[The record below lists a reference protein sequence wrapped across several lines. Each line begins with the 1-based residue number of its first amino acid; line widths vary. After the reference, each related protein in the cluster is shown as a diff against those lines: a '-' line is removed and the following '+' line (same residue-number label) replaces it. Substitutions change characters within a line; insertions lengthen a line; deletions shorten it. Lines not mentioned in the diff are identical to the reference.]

1 MGLTRSLIVKG
12 PAKLVYNS
20 ITYYTPDDVS
30 VAIDDGAVDVASAF
44 FGPHVDRLT
53 VNPKVTVQFTP
64 HAMISAG
71 PAAVTR
77 VNAMTALIPAI
88 FTNGFYGTQYLGSG
102 GSELALQIWG
112 SNGELVTVN
121 NAIITAP
128 PSLTFSADKP
138 IFGQCTITGIC
149 KTTSADINLGVAN
162 SLLDVASAQ
171 ADPGL
176 AFLGVPTYLQRRYK
190 GALGSQTGFT
200 EIWPEGGWTVS
211 FNPQWRE
218 RQVQGLTVDFELTG
232 MEIIASCVPTGPTM
246 SEIIN
251 LLGVGGDGGA
261 SWPQGQLQTTQ
272 QATHSLTI
280 VDPSDSSVPV
290 TLNKPVIRNPGFR
303 FGHENLRNAELQ
315 FVSTLRLSA
324 GSAVALAA
332 FA

>member
-20 ITYYTPDDVS
+20 VTYYTPDDVS
-30 VAIDDGAVDVASAF
+30 VQIDDGAVDINSSM
-44 FGPHVDRLT
+44 FGPKADRLV

-64 HAMISAG
+64 HALISTG
-71 PAAVTR
+71 PAAVSR
-77 VNAMTALIPAI
+77 VNAMTGLIPAI
-88 FTNGFYGTQYLGSG
+88 FTNGFYGTQYLGGSG
-102 GSELALQIWG
+102 TELALQIWS

-121 NAIITAP
+121 NAIITQP
-128 PSLTFSADKP
+128 PSLMFSADKP

-149 KTTSADINLGVAN
+149 KTTSSDINLGAAN
-162 SLLDVASAQ
+162 SLLDVAASQ

-176 AFLGVPTYLQRRYK
+176 AFLGVPNYLQRRYR

-200 EIWPEGGWTVS
+200 EIWPEGGWQVQFT
-211 FNPQWRE
+211 PQWRE
-218 RQVQGLTVDFELTG
+218 RQIQGLTVDFELVG

-246 SEIIN
+246 SQIIN
-251 LLGVGGDGGA
+251 LVGIGGDNGA
-261 SWPQGQLQTTQ
+261 SWAQGALMSGQ
-272 QATHSLTI
+272 QSTHNLTI

-290 TLNKPVIRNPGFR
+290 TLNKPIIRSPGFK
-303 FGHENLRNAELQ
+303 FGHESLRNGEIQ
-315 FVSTLRLSA
+315 FVSTLRLSS

>member
-1 MGLTRSLIVKG
+1 MGLTRSLIIKG

-20 ITYYTPDDVS
+20 ITYFTPDDVS
-30 VAIDDGAVDVASAF
+30 LQIDDGAQDVMSSM
-44 FGPHVDRLT
+44 FGPAIDRL
-53 VNPKVTVQFTP
+53 VINPKVTVTFTP
-64 HAMISAG
+64 HALISTG

-77 VNAMTALIPAI
+77 VNAMSALIPAI
-88 FTNGFYGTQYLGSG
+88 FRNGFYGTQYLGSG
-102 GSELALQIWG
+102 SELTLQIWS
-112 SNGELVTVN
+112 SNGELVTIN

-138 IFGQCTITGIC
+138 IFGSCTITGIC
-149 KTTSADINLGVAN
+149 KTTSSDITLGVAN
-162 SLLDVASAQ
+162 SLLDVAAAQ

-176 AFLGVPTYLQRRYK
+176 AFLGVPTYLQRRYQ

-218 RQVQGLTVDFELTG
+218 RQIQGLTVDFELVG
-232 MEIIASCVPTGPTM
+232 MEVIASCVPTGPSM
-246 SEIIN
+246 SQIIN
-251 LLGVGGDGGA
+251 LVGIGGDNGA
-261 SWPQGQLQTTQ
+261 SWAQGALMTGQ

-290 TLNKPVIRNPGFR
+290 TLNKPIIRGANFR
-303 FGHENLRNAELQ
+303 FGHENLRNGEIQ
-315 FVSTLRLSA
+315 FVANTRISA
-324 GSAVALAA
+324 GAGVALAA

>member
-1 MGLTRSLIVKG
+1 MGLTRSLILKG

-20 ITYYTPDDVS
+20 LTYYTPDDVT
-30 VAIDDGAVDVASAF
+30 VAIDDGAVDVNSSF

-64 HAMISAG
+64 HALITTG
-71 PAAVTR
+71 PTAVTR
-77 VNAMTALIPAI
+77 LASMQALIPAI
-88 FTNGFYGTQYLGSG
+88 FTNGFHGTQYLGA
-102 GSELALQIWG
+102 GSELALQIWS
-112 SNGELVTVN
+112 SNGDLVTVN
-121 NAIITAP
+121 NAIITSP
-128 PSLTFSADKP
+128 PSLTFAADKP

-149 KTTSADINLGVAN
+149 KTTSSDINLGLAN
-162 SLLDVASAQ
+162 SLLDVAEAQ

-200 EIWPEGGWTVS
+200 EIWPEGGWTVT

-218 RQVQGLTVDFELTG
+218 RQIQGLTIDFELVG
-232 MEIIASCVPTGPTM
+232 MEIIAACTPTGPTM
-246 SEIIN
+246 AQIIN
-251 LLGVGGDGGA
+251 LLGVGGDSGA

-290 TLNKPVIRNPGFR
+290 TLNKPVIRSPNFR
-303 FGHENLRNAELQ
+303 FGHENLRVGEIQ
-315 FVSTLRLSA
+315 FVSTKRIVTGA
-324 GSAVALAA
+324 AVALAA